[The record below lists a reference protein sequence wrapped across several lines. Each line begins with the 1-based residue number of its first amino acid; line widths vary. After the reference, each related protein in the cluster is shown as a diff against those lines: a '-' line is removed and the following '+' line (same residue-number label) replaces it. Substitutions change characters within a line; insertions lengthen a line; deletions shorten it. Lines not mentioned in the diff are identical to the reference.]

1 MTSLRLAALLLAL
14 AGSAS
19 AAGMGM
25 VRVPTIPAKFTGGD
39 YSAAW
44 RAWEQ
49 PLTGAFYEARGQK
62 LTLSPEIEAFA
73 PVLSASRK
81 DGVVA
86 PFAPRSAALRLLTA
100 QLAEEGI
107 KPADFTA
114 LPAGE
119 RVARMQGAY
128 DKLRAELHA
137 VGEALAQAGAEAEK
151 AGDRAALQEVQSRLT
166 LLTASH
172 SDYIDPK
179 VQATLRTARDQA
191 YRAFT
196 ALTDSVVD
204 GAVRS
209 GQDALRGGAA
219 APKKTG
225 FSAVDGLA
233 EAAKPEDANARA
245 RRQLLAPLQDGKVP
259 DGFVEGFKRYQQMG
273 DHQLSFDALA
283 AFQKAAGNPFAH
295 GPDAAAALQG
305 IALIAGEA
313 PAQRARDLAVQSL
326 VRHHYLAPD
335 METLRVFTLR
345 DIAQTADK
353 ENAARIL
360 KGLEAAAGPK
370 REGPAGEALAAAEQA
385 WKRNFGVP
393 TPASAKKSGE
403 NASKWLKKGGTGLL
417 TGLIPVGMA
426 YMGWFPTA
434 MPAWLPWLAFMNPVM
449 PFLPYMGLAMA
460 LVYLGLGF
468 WFKSRARRR

>member
-1 MTSLRLAALLLAL
+1 MASLRLAALLLAI
-14 AGSAS
+14 AGAAS

-25 VRVPTIPAKFTGGD
+25 VRVPAIPAKFVGGD

-49 PLTGAFYEARGQK
+49 PLTGAFYEARGQR
-62 LTLSPEIEAFA
+62 LALSPEIEAFA
-73 PVLSASRK
+73 PVLSAAKK
-81 DGVVA
+81 DGAVA

-107 KPADFTA
+107 QPAAFTA
-114 LPAGE
+114 MPAAE

-128 DKLRAELHA
+128 EKLRAELQT

-151 AGDRAALQEVQSRLT
+151 AGDRAALHEVQSRLT

-172 SDYIDPK
+172 SDYLDPK
-179 VQATLRTARDQA
+179 ALATLRTARDQA

-196 ALTDSVVD
+196 KLTDTVVD
-204 GAVRS
+204 GAAKS
-209 GQDALRGGAA
+209 AEDALRGGAG
-219 APKKTG
+219 PKKTG
-225 FSAVDGLA
+225 FSAIDDLA
-233 EAAKPEDANARA
+233 EAAKPEDADARA
-245 RRQLLAPLQDGKVP
+245 RRQLLAPLQDGKIP
-259 DGFVEGFKRYQQMG
+259 DGFVSDFARYQQMG
-273 DHQLSFDALA
+273 DNQLSFDALA

-295 GPDAAAALQG
+295 GPDAAAAVQG
-305 IALIAGEA
+305 IALIAREA

-326 VRHHYLAPD
+326 VSHHYLAPD

-345 DIAQTADK
+345 DLAQNADK

-385 WKRNFGVP
+385 WKSNFGVP

-403 NASKWLKKGGTGLL
+403 NASKFLKKGGTGLL

-434 MPAWLPWLAFMNPVM
+434 MPTWLPWLAFMNPVM

-460 LVYLGLGF
+460 LLYLGLGW
-468 WFKSRARRR
+468 WFKARARRR

>member
-1 MTSLRLAALLLAL
+1 MASLRLAALLLAL
-14 AGSAS
+14 AGSAA
-19 AAGMGM
+19 AAGIGM
-25 VRVPTIPAKFTGGD
+25 VRVPTLPAKFTGGD

-44 RAWEQ
+44 RTWEQ
-49 PLTGAFYEARGQK
+49 PLTGAYFEARGQK
-62 LTLSPEIEAFA
+62 LSLSPEIEAFA
-73 PVLSASRK
+73 PVLNAARK
-81 DGVVA
+81 DGAVA
-86 PFAPRSAALRLLTA
+86 AFAPRSAALRLLTA
-100 QLAEEGI
+100 QFAEEGL
-107 KPADFTA
+107 KPAEFAA
-114 LPAGE
+114 LPAAE
-119 RVARMQGAY
+119 RMARMQRSY
-128 DKLRAELHA
+128 DALRAELQS
-137 VGEALAQAGAEAEK
+137 VGESLVQAGAQAEK
-151 AGDRAALQEVQSRLT
+151 AGDRAALHEVQSRLS
-166 LLTASH
+166 LLTAAH
-172 SDYIDPK
+172 TDYIDP
-179 VQATLRTARDQA
+179 QSLPALRAARDQA

-196 ALTDSVVD
+196 ALTDTAVD
-204 GAVRS
+204 GAAKS
-209 GQDALRGGAA
+209 GEDALRGGAA

-225 FSAVDGLA
+225 FGAVDALA
-233 EAAKPEDANARA
+233 QAAKPEDVNARA
-245 RRQLLAPLQDGKVP
+245 RRQLLEPLRGGKIP
-259 DGFVEGFKRYQQMG
+259 EGFVTDFKRYQQMG
-273 DHQLSFDALA
+273 DPQLSFDALA
-283 AFQKAAGNPFAH
+283 AFQKAAGNPFAN

-305 IALIAGEA
+305 IALIASEA
-313 PAQRARDLAVQSL
+313 PAQRARDMAVQSL

-393 TPASAKKSGE
+393 TPAAAKKNGE

-434 MPAWLPWLAFMNPVM
+434 MPSWLPWLAFMNPLM
-449 PFLPYMGLAMA
+449 PFLPYIGVAMA
-460 LVYLGLGF
+460 VAYLGLGA

>member
-1 MTSLRLAALLLAL
+1 MPSLRLAALLLAL

-19 AAGMGM
+19 AAGMGL
-25 VRVPTIPAKFTGGD
+25 VRVPSIPAKFTGGD

-44 RAWEQ
+44 RVWEQ

-114 LPAGE
+114 LPAAE

-128 DKLRAELHA
+128 DTLRAELQS

-179 VQATLRTARDQA
+179 VHAALRTARDQA
-191 YRAFT
+191 YKAFT
-196 ALTDSVVD
+196 KLTDSVVD
-204 GAVRS
+204 GAAKS
-209 GQDALRGGAA
+209 AADALGGAA
-219 APKKTG
+219 GAKKTG
-225 FSAVDGLA
+225 FSAVDDLA
-233 EAAKPEDANARA
+233 EASKPEDANARA
-245 RRQLLAPLQDGKVP
+245 RRQLLAPLQDGKIP
-259 DGFVEGFKRYQQMG
+259 DGFVSDFARYQQMG

-283 AFQKAAGNPFAH
+283 AFRKAAGNPFAH

-305 IALIAGEA
+305 IALIAREA

-326 VRHHYLAPD
+326 VSHHYLAPD

-345 DIAQTADK
+345 DVAQKADK

-370 REGPAGEALAAAEQA
+370 REGPAGEALAAAEEA

-393 TPASAKKSGE
+393 TPAASKKSGE
-403 NASKWLKKGGTGLL
+403 SAAKFFKKGGTGLL
-417 TGLIPVGMA
+417 TGLLPVGMA

-434 MPAWLPWLAFMNPVM
+434 MPSWLPWLAFMNPVM
-449 PFLPYMGLAMA
+449 PFLPYVGLAMA
-460 LVYLGLGF
+460 LVYLGLGW
-468 WFKSRARRR
+468 WFKARARR